1 MNSLTSTAKPA
12 LRAPLAA
19 LAIMTAVTL
28 LGGCAAPLLVGGA
41 MAGGAMSFT
50 DRRTTGTQLE
60 DETIELKS
68 GGRLRE
74 VLGDRSHVNV
84 TSFNRLVLIT
94 GETPTEADRVAAEK
108 AVAQIENVRATLN
121 ELAVG
126 GNSAMTARANDT
138 LVTSKV
144 KASYLDAKDLQSNA
158 IKVVT
163 ERGTVFLMGR
173 VTERESTRAGEI
185 ARGVGGVARVVK
197 AFEVISDA
205 DLAKLQSR

>member
-68 GGRLRE
+68 VGRLRE

-108 AVAQIENVRATLN
+108 AVAQIENVRATVN

-197 AFEVISDA
+197 VFEVISDA

>member
-68 GGRLRE
+68 VGRLRE

-126 GNSAMTARANDT
+126 SNSAMTARANDT

-197 AFEVISDA
+197 VFEVISDA

>member
-68 GGRLRE
+68 VGRLRE

-163 ERGTVFLMGR
+163 ERGIVFLMGR

-197 AFEVISDA
+197 VFEVISDA
-205 DLAKLQSR
+205 DLDKLQSR

>member
-1 MNSLTSTAKPA
+1 MNSSTFTTAPA
-12 LRAPLAA
+12 ARASMAA
-19 LAIMTAVTL
+19 LAIIAAVTL

-84 TSFNRLVLIT
+84 TSFNRQVLIT

-108 AVAQIENVRATLN
+108 AVAQIENVYATVN

-126 GNSAMTARANDT
+126 GNSAMTTRANDT
-138 LVTSKV
+138 IVTSKV

-185 ARGVGGVARVVK
+185 ARGVGGVSRVVK
-197 AFEVISDA
+197 VFEILSDA
-205 DLAKLQSR
+205 ELAKLQSR

>member
-1 MNSLTSTAKPA
+1 MKYLTSTTAA
-12 LRAPLAA
+12 VRAPLTLLA
-19 LAIMTAVTL
+19 LAAVTL
-28 LGGCAAPLLVGGA
+28 LGGCAAPLMLGGA

-84 TSFNRLVLIT
+84 TSFNRQVLLT
-94 GETPTEADRVAAEK
+94 GETPTEADRLAAEK
-108 AVAQIENVRATLN
+108 AVAQIENVHATVNDLT
-121 ELAVG
+121 VG

-138 LVTSKV
+138 IITSKV

-185 ARGVGGVARVVK
+185 ARSVGGVSRVVK
-197 AFEVISDA
+197 VFEIISDA
-205 DLAKLQSR
+205 ELAKLQSR